1 MSVPADVSE
10 RQRIAWRWS
19 IAAWVALIVLSLAW
33 ELAIAPLAPGGSWL
47 ALKVVPLLLPL
58 RSMLRGSPYGMQV
71 AVLLVLLYMLE
82 AGARIL
88 DPSPV
93 RWLAALELAL
103 SLAFFAAAVVY
114 LRPFKHAAVARRAAM
129 TKTSTDLP

>member
-1 MSVPADVSE
+1 MSLPNEVTA
-10 RQRIAWRWS
+10 RQRTAWRWA
-19 IAAWVALIVLSLAW
+19 IASWIGLIVLSLAW
-33 ELAIAPLAPGGSWL
+33 ELWIAPLAPGGSWL

-71 AVLLVLLYMLE
+71 ALLLVLLYMLE

-93 RWLAALELAL
+93 RWLAALELVL
-103 SLAFFAAAVVY
+103 SLAFFVAAVVY
-114 LRPFKHAAVARRAAM
+114 LRPFKRAAVARRAAQ
-129 TKTSTDLP
+129 K